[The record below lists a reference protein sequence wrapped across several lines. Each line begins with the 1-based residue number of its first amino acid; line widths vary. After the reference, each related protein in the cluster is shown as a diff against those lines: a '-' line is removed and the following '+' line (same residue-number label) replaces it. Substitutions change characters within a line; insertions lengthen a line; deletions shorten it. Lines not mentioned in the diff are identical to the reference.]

1 MDFFNS
7 GKIFYGGDYNP
18 EQWLEN
24 KDILKKDIDYMK
36 EAHINVVTMGIF
48 AWSSLE
54 SEEDSFNFD
63 WMEERIN
70 TLYENGISVI
80 LATPSGSRPKW
91 LAEKYPEV
99 LRVNADRT
107 RNLYGFRHNHCY
119 TSVQYRNK
127 VRNIDKKLAEKF
139 GNHPGVIAWHISN
152 EFGGEC
158 HCPLCQQAFREW
170 LQKKYVTIDNLNKK
184 WMTTFWSHTYQNFNQ
199 IESPSP
205 KGEPYLHAL
214 NLDWRRFV
222 TDQTK
227 DFAKCEIDSIRE
239 GGSDKPVT
247 TNMMHDFNDLNYFK
261 FADILD
267 FISWDSY
274 PEWHSDDDR
283 ITALDTELQHDLMR
297 CIKKQPFYLLES
309 CPTGTNWQRVSKLK
323 YPGLLQNASLQ
334 AVAHGSDS
342 VLYFQNRQSRGT
354 YEKFHGA
361 VISHYGGNDT
371 RVFEEVKETGNELRK
386 LEEIQG
392 TRTVS
397 RVAVIYDWENR
408 WAVNDAA
415 GLRNID
421 KCYKEAV
428 NKSYF
433 AFRNN
438 GFNVDI
444 IDMEAS
450 LDEYDI
456 VVAPMLYLFRDKID
470 EKLKQFVA
478 AGGTLIMTYW
488 SGIVDET
495 DLCFLGGSPYGLTEV
510 LGIRSEE
517 VDALYD
523 GETNYAVTVTGNSLH
538 MSGEYLCEHYS
549 DLIKTKDAE
558 ILMVYKNHF
567 YAGKPALTR
576 NFYGKGEAYYICGD
590 FEQKFYNDFYEQI
603 LKERKLQP
611 IIFGWNKESR
621 MLISSRE
628 SEKYEYIFIQNFDDR
643 KWEFPEETGK
653 LEVLSGN
660 SGEKLEPYHTVILKR
675 VKIR

>member
-24 KDILKKDIDYMK
+24 KDILKKDVDYMK

-54 SEEDSFNFD
+54 PEEDSFNFD
-63 WMEERIN
+63 WIEERIN

-158 HCPLCQQAFREW
+158 HCPLCQQAFKEW

-184 WMTTFWSHTYQNFNQ
+184 WMTTFWSHTYQNFDQ
-199 IESPSP
+199 VESPSP

-274 PEWHSDDDR
+274 PEWHSGDDR

-323 YPGLLQNASLQ
+323 HPGLLQNASLQ

-342 VLYFQNRQSRGT
+342 VLYFQIRQSRGS

-386 LEEIQG
+386 LKEIQG

-397 RVAVIYDWENR
+397 RAAVIYDWENR

-415 GLRNID
+415 GIRNID

-428 NKSYF
+428 DKSYF

-444 IDMEAS
+444 IDMEAP
-450 LDEYDI
+450 LEEYDI
-456 VVAPMLYLFRDKID
+456 VAAPMLYLFRDKIE
-470 EKLKQFVA
+470 EKLKQFVS

-495 DLCFLGGSPYGLTEV
+495 DLCFLGGSPHGLTEV

-517 VDALYD
+517 VDALYN
-523 GETNYAVTVTGNSLH
+523 GETNYATAVTGNSLH
-538 MSGEYLCEHYS
+538 MSGKYLCEHYS
-549 DLIKTKDAE
+549 DLVKVKDAE

-576 NFYGKGEAYYICGD
+576 NLYGKGKAYYICGD
-590 FEQKFYNDFYEQI
+590 FEQKFYNDFYEQV

-611 IIFGWNKESR
+611 IISGWDKESQ

-628 SEKYEYIFIQNFDDR
+628 SEKYEYIFIQNFDGR
-643 KWEFPEETGK
+643 EWNLPEETEK
-653 LEVLSGN
+653 LEVISGN

-675 VKIR
+675 DKIR